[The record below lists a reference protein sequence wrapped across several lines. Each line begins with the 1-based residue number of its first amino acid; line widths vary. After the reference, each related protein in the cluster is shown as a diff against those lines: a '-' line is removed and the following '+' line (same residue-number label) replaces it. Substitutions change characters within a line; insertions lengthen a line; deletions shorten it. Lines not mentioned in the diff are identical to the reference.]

1 MIFKDFI
8 KSIRFKSLFDKKEP
22 GDCERIFKLKFGGME
37 ATKYLSF
44 YAANQNWI
52 EVKMS
57 VPQKLQLDVV
67 SVSKNLDKGNLKRQ
81 LTL

>member
-1 MIFKDFI
+1 MRIIFKNFI

-44 YAANQNWI
+44 YAANQNWKSNRSQNVCTTKI
-52 EVKMS
+52 AIRCG
-57 VPQKLQLDVV
+57 
-67 SVSKNLDKGNLKRQ
+67 VSK
-81 LTL
+81 